1 MSTTEEPRDELAGDS
16 GPAPHEGTA
25 SPGPRRGDAQPAPA
39 APAESAPLPTLP
51 SSVET
56 PSAAV
61 LLGVTVLV
69 CTSLLLAVAI
79 AASAF
84 RYAWGHDSGTVGLNV
99 FAYGEVFG
107 MAALLYAGFVL
118 LAGLGRN
125 RAGVTAADGVMGCS
139 LLLLIPVAVIGL
151 GLPRLLG
158 PVAEWGEALARWAL

>member
-1 MSTTEEPRDELAGDS
+1 
-16 GPAPHEGTA
+16 
-25 SPGPRRGDAQPAPA
+25 
-39 APAESAPLPTLP
+39 
-51 SSVET
+51 
-56 PSAAV
+56 
-61 LLGVTVLV
+61 VLV

-107 MAALLYAGFVL
+107 MATLLYAGFVL

>member
-1 MSTTEEPRDELAGDS
+1 MFTTEEPWDELAGDS
-16 GPAPHEGTA
+16 GPVPHEGTA
-25 SPGPRRGDAQPAPA
+25 SPGPRRGDAQLAS
-39 APAESAPLPTLP
+39 AESAPLPTLP

-61 LLGVTVLV
+61 LLGVAVLV

-107 MAALLYAGFVL
+107 MATLLYAGFVL

-139 LLLLIPVAVIGL
+139 FLLLIPVAVIGL
-151 GLPRLLG
+151 GFPRLLG
-158 PVAEWGEALARWAL
+158 SVAEWGEALARWAL